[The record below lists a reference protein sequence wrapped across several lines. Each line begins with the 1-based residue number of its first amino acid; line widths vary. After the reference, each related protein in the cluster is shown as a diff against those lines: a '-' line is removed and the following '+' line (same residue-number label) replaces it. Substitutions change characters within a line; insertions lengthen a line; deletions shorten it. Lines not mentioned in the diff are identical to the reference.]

1 MTKVRNKSR
10 SAVSALLV
18 LLLIACMTLMACS
31 PAQESTSPTQESAS
45 PEEGSAPLTL
55 PGDDSTFSVRY
66 IDVGQADAA
75 LVECDGRYML
85 IDGGNKGDSDVIY
98 TVLNNGGIE
107 LLDIV
112 VASHVHEDHI
122 GGLPAALVR
131 ADADLI
137 LCPTAEYDSDEFM
150 DFRKY
155 ALQRCPKITVPQPGD
170 TYVLGSATV
179 TVLGVNSADS
189 INDTSIVLK
198 VQYGETSFL
207 FTGDAEEPAEQAIMT
222 SGQDLSATVLKVGHH
237 GSSTSSTAKFLDA
250 VDPDYAV
257 ISVGKN
263 NSYGHPAEETLQK
276 LADRSIQ
283 VYRTDQMGDILCTS
297 DGQTVSFTWEKS
309 GTAAVPVTAA
319 PIVGTN
325 PVAGGED
332 VSAAEAPAA
341 EITYVLNTNTRKFHL
356 PSCKSVAQIKESN
369 RSEFTGTRDEVIE
382 QGYSPC
388 GNCRP

>member
-1 MTKVRNKSR
+1 
-10 SAVSALLV
+10 
-18 LLLIACMTLMACS
+18 
-31 PAQESTSPTQESAS
+31 
-45 PEEGSAPLTL
+45 
-55 PGDDSTFSVRY
+55 
-66 IDVGQADAA
+66 
-75 LVECDGRYML
+75 
-85 IDGGNKGDSDVIY
+85 
-98 TVLNNGGIE
+98 
-107 LLDIV
+107 
-112 VASHVHEDHI
+112 
-122 GGLPAALVR
+122 
-131 ADADLI
+131 
-137 LCPTAEYDSDEFM
+137 M

-170 TYVLGSATV
+170 TYVLGSAAV
-179 TVLGVNSADS
+179 TVLGMNSADS

-207 FTGDAEEPAEQAIMT
+207 FTGDAEESAEQAIMT

-309 GTAAVPVTAA
+309 ETAGAPVTAA

-369 RSEFTGTRDEVIE
+369 RSEFTGTRDEIIE

>member
-1 MTKVRNKSR
+1 M
-10 SAVSALLV
+10 SALLV

-31 PAQESTSPTQESAS
+31 PAQENAPSK
-45 PEEGSAPLTL
+45 EGSAPLTL
-55 PGDDSTFSVRY
+55 PADDSTFSVRY

-207 FTGDAEEPAEQAIMT
+207 FTGDAEEPAEQTIMT

-237 GSSTSSTAKFLDA
+237 GSSTSSTAKFLDE

-325 PVAGGED
+325 PVVGGED

>member
-1 MTKVRNKSR
+1 M
-10 SAVSALLV
+10 SALLA
-18 LLLIACMTLMACS
+18 LLLIACMVLMACS
-31 PAQESTSPTQESAS
+31 PAQESVPS
-45 PEEGSAPLTL
+45 EEERTL
-55 PGDDSTFSVRY
+55 PTLPADDSTFSVRY

-207 FTGDAEEPAEQAIMT
+207 FTGDAEEPAEQAIMG

-250 VDPDYAV
+250 VDPGYAV

-319 PIVGTN
+319 PIVVTN
-325 PVAGGED
+325 PVAGGEAG
-332 VSAAEAPAA
+332 SAAEAPAA

-369 RSEFTGTRDEVIE
+369 RSEFTGTRDEIIE

>member
-1 MTKVRNKSR
+1 MTKVRNKR
-10 SAVSALLV
+10 KSAASV
-18 LLLIACMTLMACS
+18 LLALFLIACMALTACS
-31 PAQESTSPTQESAS
+31 PAPES
-45 PEEGSAPLTL
+45 GDGGIPLTL

-85 IDGGNKGDSDVIY
+85 IDGGNKGDSDLIY
-98 TVLNNGGIE
+98 TVLKNGGIE

-137 LCPTAEYDSDEFM
+137 LCPTAEYDSDEFA

-207 FTGDAEEPAEQAIMT
+207 FTGDAAEPAEKAILA

-237 GSSTSSTAKFLDA
+237 GSATSSTAKFLDA

-283 VYRTDQMGDILCTS
+283 IYRTDQMDNILCTS
-297 DGQTVSFTWEKS
+297 DGRTVSFTSEKS
-309 GTAAVPVTAA
+309 APVSVPA
-319 PIVGTN
+319 
-325 PVAGGED
+325 
-332 VSAAEAPAA
+332 SAEL
-341 EITYVLNTNTRKFHL
+341 TYVLNTNTRKFHL